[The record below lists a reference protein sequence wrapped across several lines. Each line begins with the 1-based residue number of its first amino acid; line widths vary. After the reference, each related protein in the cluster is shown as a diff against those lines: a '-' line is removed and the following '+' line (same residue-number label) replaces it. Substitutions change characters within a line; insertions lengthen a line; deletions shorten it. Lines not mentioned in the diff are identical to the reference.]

1 MAEDKTFKLRY
12 VGERYSGA
20 RLPVNMLSDL
30 PAFRDLLVSFA
41 KDQWKARHP
50 DRQRVPKGFDASLT
64 LDLTTIEPG
73 SALPNLVWSRE
84 VAQAS
89 LPGFEDELAE
99 IVEASYSD
107 IIGLFEG
114 VAAGQD
120 TPDLSPDKLRAL
132 DKFGAGLRADEKIEL
147 TSVTGGNVV
156 FLDVERRKRLIISG
170 RDTYSIRVTGIG
182 TLASNSMYGHVI
194 IRTERGDISI
204 PVDPQ
209 EIIDDFDGSLDQ
221 SVQYDVLVE
230 VDHGEHIRKV
240 LDVFDVGVVDA
251 SIEAGMLRSQERF
264 AEIGRL
270 QEGWLDGIGAAIDA
284 AALQSAQKF
293 VHARIVHAAS
303 MKIYPNEGAGVLIE
317 LEASGWDMSLEFA
330 ANGSVQMY
338 GIEVDG
344 DDELEPQAF
353 AYVGEQLL
361 AAFDAKVRR

>member
-1 MAEDKTFKLRY
+1 
-12 VGERYSGA
+12 
-20 RLPVNMLSDL
+20 
-30 PAFRDLLVSFA
+30 
-41 KDQWKARHP
+41 
-50 DRQRVPKGFDASLT
+50 
-64 LDLTTIEPG
+64 
-73 SALPNLVWSRE
+73 
-84 VAQAS
+84 
-89 LPGFEDELAE
+89 
-99 IVEASYSD
+99 
-107 IIGLFEG
+107 
-114 VAAGQD
+114 
-120 TPDLSPDKLRAL
+120 
-132 DKFGAGLRADEKIEL
+132 
-147 TSVTGGNVV
+147 
-156 FLDVERRKRLIISG
+156 LDVERRKRLIISG
-170 RDTYSIRVTGIG
+170 RDTYSIRLTGIG
-182 TLASNSMYGHVI
+182 TLASNSMYGYVLI
-194 IRTERGDISI
+194 CTERGDILI

-270 QEGWLDGIGAAIDA
+270 QEGWLDGIGAAIEA